1 MSRDGP
7 VAPLEV
13 SHPVD
18 KTEVPSPAGVR
29 SGWRGA
35 TSRVRGPL
43 RVLIS
48 GQALGQLGD
57 GLAQISLAQLVLFDV
72 GRGATP
78 ARIAGVLAV
87 TLLPFSVI
95 GPLAGVFI
103 DRWNRKRTL
112 VVTSWL
118 RAGLAIFGIGAA
130 ITRSDVAAYVAVLLL
145 LSSSRFVLD
154 AKGAVLPRLVPAQ
167 ELVRANAISGLI
179 GMIAAFTGAV
189 GGAMF
194 VSASVSIGFLAAM
207 ACYLAASMI
216 FGRLPF
222 VGGGTAQTPVG
233 DALHRLAIELG
244 GGLRAVATTPD
255 LRRPMFA
262 VWTHRMLL
270 GAGFVLLVLVAD
282 NRYHLTA
289 SGYGLA
295 LAITGVA
302 AFAGT
307 ICAPWLI
314 SRWPPR
320 VVLPLTF
327 LPPAAAVAVAAYS
340 PTIAGL
346 MIAVGVTAVSFQCLK
361 VLVDALV
368 GRAAPDRLRG
378 RVFAL
383 YDVLYNVSF
392 VLAGLAMVPLWQL
405 GRERALLWW
414 LGAAFAKLA
423 VRPGRGRRGAAPAV
437 AHAGRRRGSRCTSR
451 PRVPESRHLVAGLV
465 RARAVADRGAPRAIG
480 SRGGDPRLVGRC
492 RLPARHALLAVPEHD
507 VLPAGAR
514 RSGRIGM
521 AALGGAHLVAAGR
534 PAVGTARCGFGCRDP
549 RCLVDHRSRTGVV
562 RVQRPLGAAGR
573 DSMAQ
578 SGVPRASIPG
588 WRLADQLPHRR
599 GKHRRRWAHRSA
611 AVGIAR
617 CLRTGGAHGRTRR
630 AVVVRR
636 RTPGRATGR
645 KCRSPS
651 WKREWFTTRRRGCRP
666 RSPRPSSCR
675 RTASTW
681 SSGVRA
687 VSASTCSADPTCNS
701 NCRDWPD
708 NSTRTCW

>member
-18 KTEVPSPAGVR
+18 KTEVPSPAGFR

-35 TSRVRGPL
+35 TSLVRGPL

-207 ACYLAASMI
+207 ACYLAASMM

-233 DALHRLAIELG
+233 DALHRLAVELG

-327 LPPAAAVAVAAYS
+327 LPPAAAVVVAAYS

-346 MIAVGVTAVSFQCLK
+346 MIAVGVTAISFQCLK

-368 GRAAPDRLRG
+368 GRAAPDRFRG

-383 YDVLYNVSF
+383 YDVLYNVAF

-414 LGAAFAKLA
+414 LGAAFAAGWLVFARLSRNWPYGLA
-423 VRPGRGRRGAAPAV
+423 AVVEVPARRWRMRAAAV
-437 AHAGRRRGSRCTSR
+437 ACGVLPVLAFPKPASGGSPGSR
-451 PRVPESRHLVAGLV
+451 
-465 RARAVADRGAPRAIG
+465 
-480 SRGGDPRLVGRC
+480 
-492 RLPARHALLAVPEHD
+492 
-507 VLPAGAR
+507 
-514 RSGRIGM
+514 
-521 AALGGAHLVAAGR
+521 
-534 PAVGTARCGFGCRDP
+534 
-549 RCLVDHRSRTGVV
+549 
-562 RVQRPLGAAGR
+562 
-573 DSMAQ
+573 
-578 SGVPRASIPG
+578 
-588 WRLADQLPHRR
+588 
-599 GKHRRRWAHRSA
+599 
-611 AVGIAR
+611 
-617 CLRTGGAHGRTRR
+617 
-630 AVVVRR
+630 
-636 RTPGRATGR
+636 
-645 KCRSPS
+645 
-651 WKREWFTTRRRGCRP
+651 
-666 RSPRPSSCR
+666 SCR
-675 RTASTW
+675 
-681 SSGVRA
+681 G
-687 VSASTCSADPTCNS
+687 
-701 NCRDWPD
+701 
-708 NSTRTCW
+708 